1 MVGRFHDMK
10 VRAEPF
16 GIRDRRC
23 DQTEPN
29 VATAEVNNLH
39 VSRSAERALSLLD
52 LIATEGSLPLGAAAK
67 ATDIPVSTALR
78 HLRALVGSGW
88 LQREQ
93 SGEYTAGPNLLRVAV
108 RVFQAGPYAQLI
120 ALAQPYLNQL
130 ADSVG
135 ESVYLGVR
143 DGDVAVYLAMA
154 ESTRSIRHVGWVGK
168 EVPLEGTAIGAA
180 LQSEPD
186 RAGPLEVF
194 TASGVV
200 EPDVAAVSVPIVDR
214 TSRSVLAAF
223 SVLGPR
229 SRLAE
234 ETSDAA
240 RALRQATA
248 GLSADLDGA
257 ARQ

>member
-1 MVGRFHDMK
+1 MK
-10 VRAEPF
+10 VGAEPS

-29 VATAEVNNLH
+29 VATSEVNNLH

-88 LQREQ
+88 LQREP

-120 ALAQPYLNQL
+120 SLAQPYLDQL
-130 ADSVG
+130 ADTVG
-135 ESVYLGVR
+135 ESVYLAVR
-143 DGDVAVYLAMA
+143 DGEVAVYLAMA

-168 EVPLEGTAIGAA
+168 EVPLDGTAIGAA
-180 LQSEPD
+180 LRTDPGRS
-186 RAGPLEVF
+186 GPLEVF
-194 TASGVV
+194 TASGVI
-200 EPDVAAVSVPIVDR
+200 ESDVAAVSVPIIDNA
-214 TSRSVLAAF
+214 SKSVLAAF
-223 SVLGPR
+223 SVLGPK

-234 ETSDAA
+234 SAPDTA
-240 RALRQATA
+240 RALRLATV

-257 ARQ
+257 SPH